1 MQAQFCFFPQ
11 FFWFFLVGV
20 AIQRLFCFVLFCFD
34 LFCCFLGLGFEVE
47 RVFWVLQSCV
57 FLFSSDSCESFFCF
71 VFCFF
76 CVERVGLQKPWAGG
90 EGEDSGP

>member
-11 FFWFFLVGV
+11 FFWFFFVGV
-20 AIQRLFCFVLFCFD
+20 AIQMLFCFVLI
-34 LFCCFLGLGFEVE
+34 LFCCFLWLGFEAE

-71 VFCFF
+71 VFVFS
-76 CVERVGLQKPWAGG
+76 V
-90 EGEDSGP
+90 